1 MKNILENQ
9 RIKILTCISNSLFV
23 LVISIYILFLFL
35 NRIALSDFLLFI
47 SVIIIYFLF
56 PGLIFIKKLGFKI
69 ENPFSKLLVS
79 FPLSIFITFLL
90 YLVSIRI
97 GNPVIIRIF
106 SLFILI
112 TFVLI
117 YKQSIYSFRF
127 NFNASTAYLQI
138 FISLGLLLIYP
149 RIFQNTNIEVS
160 DYIHYSQDIAW
171 NIGNLTASKFN
182 FPPLDIHVGVV
193 EFKYH
198 YLSTLFMGMIAYI
211 TNINSYV
218 LLLYFYLPFVGLLLF
233 ASYFIFANSFFNQN
247 IRLVFLAFFVTF
259 LTNSLEPFIWGT
271 NNSYSYNYFYHAYTL
286 DLNSVALYLSLLF
299 IFLIIQ
305 DMFFKADSVRSFY
318 MVMITSVFLFVSI
331 LVAKS
336 IIALLLL
343 CALISLNVIKYK
355 NKNYLIQILL
365 FIFVFIPIYIYLF
378 GGNKSIESTVDLSFF
393 KSIKETKFFIDYSVG
408 RNSFFVSIFYLV
420 LVLPIQVIFFF
431 SILIK
436 KNISVFQL
444 PTLDL
449 FLIII
454 GYIKINFRVK

>member
-171 NIGNLTASKFN
+171 NIGNLTAFKLN

-198 YLSTLFMGMIAYI
+198 YLNTLFMGMIAYI

-218 LLLYFYLPFVGLLLF
+218 LMLYLR
-233 ASYFIFANSFFNQN
+233 I
-247 IRLVFLAFFVTF
+247 VFL
-259 LTNSLEPFIWGT
+259 IRI
-271 NNSYSYNYFYHAYTL
+271 L
-286 DLNSVALYLSLLF
+286 D
-299 IFLIIQ
+299 
-305 DMFFKADSVRSFY
+305 
-318 MVMITSVFLFVSI
+318 
-331 LVAKS
+331 
-336 IIALLLL
+336 
-343 CALISLNVIKYK
+343 
-355 NKNYLIQILL
+355 
-365 FIFVFIPIYIYLF
+365 
-378 GGNKSIESTVDLSFF
+378 
-393 KSIKETKFFIDYSVG
+393 
-408 RNSFFVSIFYLV
+408 
-420 LVLPIQVIFFF
+420 
-431 SILIK
+431 
-436 KNISVFQL
+436 
-444 PTLDL
+444 
-449 FLIII
+449 
-454 GYIKINFRVK
+454 